1 MQQTLR
7 RGAWMGIL
15 LLTAGCGDKTPG
27 VHSWGNVSYQGES
40 IETGEIVFTPIEGT
54 PGPST
59 GGPIANGSYDIAKQ
73 VGPYAGGKYR
83 VEITA
88 YGRPR
93 TYNPNVS
100 FEGVSV
106 TVPVQLLPAKYNR
119 SSTLDVEISGS
130 ANEHQQDFD
139 LD

>member
-1 MQQTLR
+1 M
-7 RGAWMGIL
+7 
-15 LLTAGCGDKTPG
+15 
-27 VHSWGNVSYQGES
+27 SYQGES
-40 IETGEIVFTPIEGT
+40 IETGQIVFTPIEGT

-59 GGPIANGSYDIAKQ
+59 GGAIANGKYDIAKQ

-88 YGRPR
+88 YGGAR

-100 FEGVSV
+100 FQGTLV

-119 SSTLDVEISGS
+119 SSTLGVEISDS